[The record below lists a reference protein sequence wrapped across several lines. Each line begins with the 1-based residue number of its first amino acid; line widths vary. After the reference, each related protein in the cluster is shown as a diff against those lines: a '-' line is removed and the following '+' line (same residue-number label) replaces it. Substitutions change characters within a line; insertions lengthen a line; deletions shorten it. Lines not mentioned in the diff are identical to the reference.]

1 MEKITKTDDE
11 LDQVKGGTAIPYT
24 VQPGDTLGAIAQKFS
39 VSMEQL
45 IRWNNIQDPNMLQ
58 IGTSLKIKF

>member
-1 MEKITKTDDE
+1 MEKIKKLDEE
-11 LDQVKGGTAIPYT
+11 LDQVTGGTAIPYS
-24 VQPGDTLGAIAQKFS
+24 VQPGDTLNAIAQKFG